1 VQEEQED
8 VVKLTLTDNAFSKES
23 VTINTEKYEI
33 QAHMKEYFRQK
44 FQNHIRDK
52 IHLKG
57 SNTMRAL
64 DKDKTAGLGT
74 FNSSVVERLKYK
86 LEQKSLE
93 NYHKVLED
101 VRSQLTLF
109 DPKRNSPE
117 KQIKLQIKQSEMLK
131 KISVSR
137 PP

>member
-1 VQEEQED
+1 MQEEQED
-8 VVKLTLTDNAFSKES
+8 VVKLTLTDNAFSKE
-23 VTINTEKYEI
+23 TIINTEKCEI

-57 SNTMRAL
+57 SSTMRAL

-74 FNSSVVERLKYK
+74 FNSSAVERLKYK

-101 VRSQLTLF
+101 VRSQLTFF

-137 PP
+137 PS